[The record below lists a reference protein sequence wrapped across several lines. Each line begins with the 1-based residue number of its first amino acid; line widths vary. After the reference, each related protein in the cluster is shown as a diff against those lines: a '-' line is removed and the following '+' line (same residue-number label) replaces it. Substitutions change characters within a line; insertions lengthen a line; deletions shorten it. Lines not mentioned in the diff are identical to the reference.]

1 MNEVRHIGIV
11 VQNLRKVSF
20 FFINE
25 LNFRVY
31 RQLNEDS
38 KFIDKTLG
46 LKKTK
51 LTTLKLKSSNDC
63 LVELLKFHNY
73 KNKINYKS
81 KIYHSGI
88 THIALTVKNINN
100 LFNKLKKK
108 YKFISEPIIS
118 NDKKAKV
125 AFLHG
130 PENLILELVE
140 VL

>member
-1 MNEVRHIGIV
+1 M
-11 VQNLRKVSF
+11 
-20 FFINE
+20 
-25 LNFRVY
+25 
-31 RQLNEDS
+31 
-38 KFIDKTLG
+38 
-46 LKKTK
+46 KKTK

-88 THIALTVKNINN
+88 THIALTVKNINK